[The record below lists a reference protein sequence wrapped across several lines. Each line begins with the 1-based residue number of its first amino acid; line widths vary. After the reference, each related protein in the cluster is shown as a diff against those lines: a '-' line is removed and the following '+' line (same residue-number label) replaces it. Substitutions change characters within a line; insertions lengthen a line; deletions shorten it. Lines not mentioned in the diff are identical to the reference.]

1 MAPKYS
7 YRYRQLK
14 KQSASPGAPAPQ
26 MEKAL
31 KAVEK
36 KRGLNENKAAA
47 LIRTRLAKG
56 QSVKGVRRFPDPG
69 RAPAAGRPGNGRRV
83 PVGTGDQTIRGR

>member
-1 MAPKYS
+1 MPKFS
-7 YRYRQLK
+7 YKYRQLK
-14 KQSASPGAPAPQ
+14 KQANSVPGAPAPL

-47 LIRTRLAKG
+47 LIRSRLAKG
-56 QSVKGVRRFPDPG
+56 QSVKGVRRVPKM
-69 RAPAAGRPGNGRRV
+69 APSTQ
-83 PVGTGDQTIRGR
+83 GTPPIQTIRKAK

>member
-1 MAPKYS
+1 MARYS
-7 YRYRQLK
+7 YQYRQLK
-14 KQSASPGAPAPQ
+14 KQANSVPGAPAPL

-47 LIRTRLAKG
+47 LIRTRLSKG
-56 QSVKGVRRFPDPG
+56 QSVKGVKRMVPHG
-69 RAPAAGRPGNGRRV
+69 RVSTAGGN
-83 PVGTGDQTIRGR
+83 QTMRGGI